1 MENQLVVF
9 ELANERYGVNIT
21 AVESIIKLQTITAVP
36 QAPQFVKGVTNLRGV
51 VLPVI
56 NLRQRFDLPQV
67 ETTKDTRI
75 VVVEMD
81 GGTVGMIVD
90 AVAEVLRVPDEA
102 IEPPSPL
109 VVTVD
114 STFIA
119 GIAKLDEQLVI
130 ILDLDK
136 VLTAQEQVD
145 LQAVPVT

>member
-21 AVESIIKLQTITAVP
+21 TVESIIKLQTITAVP

-56 NLRQRFDLPQV
+56 DLRQRFGLPQT
-67 ETTKDTRI
+67 ESTKDTRI

-119 GIAKLDEQLVI
+119 GIAKLNEQLVI
-130 ILDLDK
+130 MLDLDK
-136 VLTAQEQVD
+136 VLTAQEQGE
-145 LQAVPVT
+145 LNAVPAS